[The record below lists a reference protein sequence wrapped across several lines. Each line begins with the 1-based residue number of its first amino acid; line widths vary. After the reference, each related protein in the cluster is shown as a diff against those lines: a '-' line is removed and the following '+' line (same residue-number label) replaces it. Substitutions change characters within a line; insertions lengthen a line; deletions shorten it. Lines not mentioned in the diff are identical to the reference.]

1 MTDTEKEIEEVC
13 GIIDRAVSVRN
24 DCVFGV
30 YDAAEN
36 VVNAGYRKA
45 DKVSEELKNALSD
58 AIHSFTR
65 METLYKLKCNEIAGL
80 TGKVEALQKD
90 NENLRRTLEEGRETV
105 DEAKRKTAEDIVD
118 LLIQYDDGDSNTEA
132 VELIVERYGLQD
144 YIKENFFVL
153 DGEDYE

>member
-1 MTDTEKEIEEVC
+1 MEKDKEIEKLKSALA
-13 GIIDRAVSVRN
+13 DAVR
-24 DCVFGV
+24 
-30 YDAAEN
+30 
-36 VVNAGYRKA
+36 
-45 DKVSEELKNALSD
+45 
-58 AIHSFTR
+58 SFTR
-65 METLYKLKCNEIAGL
+65 VETLYKLKCDEIAGL
-80 TGKVEALQKD
+80 TGKVEALQQD